1 MKPINFNTETTVVI
15 SSNSIVWQGPDLP
28 CINLCKGD
36 TISDIVYKL
45 AIELCNVLDSLDI
58 KNYDLSCFNINSC
71 APSNFQQLIQ
81 FLITQICSIQDTLAN
96 GGGGTTPT
104 PGSCPDCLVTVA
116 ECFVDELGSTAQLV
130 DYVNAAASRICTL
143 ILQISIINSTLAN
156 LNTRVTTLEGYFPL
170 PAPAQPQII
179 PVCVLP
185 ATPTNISVV
194 LSALESAYCSLVAE
208 TGTPADLINTI
219 LSQCVADGDPRKD
232 GGGPMSSLPGWFS
245 APVANLAESI
255 TNLWLTVCDLRDAPT
270 VTVAVTDTQTVDMT
284 ITAGPAYSIS
294 GKVVDSGWHDLQGFD
309 YYSGAMLSSKP
320 KARRIGNVIHFKGVV
335 YIPLSSTVDGLTLV
349 PLTSSTAYNASPI
362 PYTFGG
368 IDGTYG
374 NGVQINAAGL
384 ISFNQNANCIP
395 AAVWAGS
402 LDDQYIHGNV
412 IGTREINLTVSN
424 GTILSSVFFVY
435 ITSGGILNL
444 ATLNNQEITPT
455 RPAGQIGSAPLRLI
469 TSNVRAG
476 EFVPDYLGT
485 GTDIHN
491 APANANFP
499 LLSDVTGDT
508 WVFDCDAGNQNQI
521 GGFTFKLDGL
531 MAYVAP

>member
-1 MKPINFNTETTVVI
+1 MKPINFNTETTTII

-81 FLITQICSIQDTLAN
+81 FLITQICSIQDTIN
-96 GGGGTTPT
+96 SSTTTPVS
-104 PGSCPDCLVTVA
+104 GSCPDCLVTVA
-116 ECFVDELGSTAQLV
+116 DCFVSELGTTAQLV
-130 DYVNAAASRICTL
+130 DYVNAAATKICTL
-143 ILQISIINSTLAN
+143 ILQVSIINSTLAN
-156 LNTRVTTLEGYFPL
+156 LNARVTTLEGYFPL
-170 PAPAQPQII
+170 PAPAQPQIT

-194 LSALESAYCSLVAE
+194 LSALEAAYCDLVAQ
-208 TGTPADLINTI
+208 TGTPAELINTI
-219 LSQCVADGDPRKD
+219 LSQCVADGDLRKD
-232 GGGPMSSLPGWFS
+232 GGGTMSSIPGWFS
-245 APVANLAESI
+245 SPVANIAESI
-255 TNLWLTVCDLRDAPT
+255 TNIWLTVCDLRNAPT
-270 VTVAVTDTQTVDMT
+270 VTVAVTDSQTIDMT
-284 ITAGPAYSIS
+284 VTGAPAYSIS
-294 GKVVDSGWHDLQGFD
+294 AEVVDSGWHDLEGFD
-309 YYSGAMLSSKP
+309 YYSGAMLASKP
-320 KARRIGNVIHFKGVV
+320 KARRVGNVIHFKGLV
-335 YIPLSSTVDGLTLV
+335 YVPLSSTIDGLTLV
-349 PLTSSTAYNASPI
+349 PLTASTTYNSEPT

-384 ISFNQNANCIP
+384 ISFNQNVNCVP

-402 LDDQYIHGNV
+402 LDDQYIHGN
-412 IGTREINLTVSN
+412 IIATREINLTVTN
-424 GTILSSVFFVY
+424 GTILSSLFYVY
-435 ITSGGILNL
+435 VTSGGVLSV
-444 ATLNNQEITPT
+444 ATLNNQEISST

-469 TSNVRAG
+469 TSNVRSG

-491 APANANFP
+491 GPSNANFP

-508 WVFDCDAGNQNQI
+508 WPFSCDAGNQNQI